1 MACIIGKALTDTR
14 LAESGLF
21 KAFNAEMA
29 AKNAARR
36 DSAMVRWL
44 QRHASACV
52 FLALIGIGIV
62 LHSVPDDWLKLPW
75 LQSVKRPLSD
85 ALSVAG
91 FLGLT
96 VDWFLKRALIRDV
109 GAIFIGWAL
118 PQEVRNYIREVSQM
132 GIIRK
137 NSRTHYKLTIDG
149 DSVKVEVTGE
159 VEVYNF
165 STGIRVYRPSISLDL
180 HDHPDESAIR
190 CEWTVGNKLRS
201 WDAKKFN
208 EKPKYVEK
216 GPHVT
221 TWNIRGMSL
230 LPQDVNDPQLRPAC
244 IVRWTYSMRMPIP
257 YTDFNSFNLPTIGA
271 VITADCP
278 NELEFV
284 SDDPIAHAEG
294 SSRWS
299 YPRLYMPG
307 QAIRVRWQR
316 RILAPENRLNA

>member
-1 MACIIGKALTDTR
+1 MIRFFLRHTAAFAFL
-14 LAESGLF
+14 GLIV
-21 KAFNAEMA
+21 A
-29 AKNAARR
+29 
-36 DSAMVRWL
+36 
-44 QRHASACV
+44 
-52 FLALIGIGIV
+52 GIG
-62 LHSVPDDWLKLPW
+62 LHLVPGNWLEWSW
-75 LQSVKRPLSD
+75 LISIKAPLSD

-91 FLGLT
+91 LLGLT

-109 GAIFIGWAL
+109 GSIFIGWAL

-132 GIIRK
+132 SIIRK
-137 NSRTHYKLTIDG
+137 NSRTHYKLTING

-165 STGIRVYRPSISLDL
+165 STSIRVYRPSISIDL

-190 CEWTVGNKLRS
+190 CEWTVGNKLHS

-208 EKPKYVEK
+208 EKPKYVAK
-216 GPHVT
+216 GPHVI
-221 TWNIRGMSL
+221 TWNVRGIPL
-230 LPQDVNDPQLRPAC
+230 WPQDVNDPQLRPAC

-278 NELEFV
+278 NELDFI